1 MKGAIADP
9 WLNIINPPKNSKTT
23 NIGSSQNFFLTFKK
37 SQNSF
42 KNHIFK
48 IASSLN

>member
-9 WLNIINPPKNSKTT
+9 WLNIIIPPNNKRTN

-42 KNHIFK
+42 KNHIPK
-48 IASSLN
+48 IAFS